1 MTKFILNKF
10 FYGVLVLIG
19 VVFVIFAL
27 FNILPVD
34 PARLTLGQRA
44 DVESVEAINKELGLD
59 KPKYVQFSLYL
70 NDLSPIA
77 IHDNDAT
84 AQEKYHYAKLFNIS
98 SEKALVIKF
107 PYLRRSYQTKED
119 VIEKLKVA
127 LPQTIILAFAA
138 MLMASVIGIFL
149 GVIAAVKQHS
159 WFDNL
164 AMSVSVLGI
173 SVPSYFSAILLGYV
187 FGIVL
192 NKYTGLGP
200 IGPLTDWNDY
210 GTEKVILYK
219 NLILPAIALGSRPIG
234 IIFQLTRSTMLDVLS
249 QDFIRTAKAKGLSSK
264 KVLFK
269 HALRNALNPV
279 VTAISG
285 WFAGLLAG
293 AFFVEVIFD
302 IKGLGYTA
310 VEAIKTFDFPVAM
323 GSVLFTAS
331 VFIIMNFL
339 LDILYAVLDP
349 RIRISSK

>member
-1 MTKFILNKF
+1 MYKFILNKF

-19 VVFVIFAL
+19 VMFVIFGL

-59 KPKYVQFSLYL
+59 KPKYVQFALYV

-77 IHDNDAT
+77 LHYNDDASK
-84 AQEKYHYAKLFNIS
+84 EKYHYTKLFNVS
-98 SEKALVIKF
+98 SEKALVVKP

-119 VIEKLKVA
+119 VLDILKRA

-138 MLMASVIGIFL
+138 MFIASVIGIFL

-164 AMSVSVLGI
+164 AMSLSVLGI
-173 SVPSYFSAILLGYV
+173 SVPSYFSAIVLGFV
-187 FGIVL
+187 FGIL
-192 NKYTGLGP
+192 LHQYTGLEQTG
-200 IGPLTDWNDY
+200 GLTMIDDY
-210 GTEKVILYK
+210 GNEVLMFK

-249 QDFIRTAKAKGLSSK
+249 QDYIRTAKAKGLSSIA
-264 KVLFK
+264 VLFK

-279 VTAISG
+279 VTAVSG
-285 WFAGLLAG
+285 WFASLLAG

-310 VEAIKTFDFPVAM
+310 VDALQKFDFPVAM
-323 GSVLFTAS
+323 GTVLFTAS
-331 VFIIMNFL
+331 VFIVMNFIV
-339 LDILYAVLDP
+339 DILYAVLDP
-349 RIRISSK
+349 RIRIGK

>member
-19 VVFVIFAL
+19 VIFVIFAL

-59 KPKYVQFSLYL
+59 KPKYVQFALYL
-70 NDLSPIA
+70 NDLSPVA
-77 IHDNDAT
+77 VHYNDAA
-84 AQEKYHYAKLFNIS
+84 AQEKYHYTKLFNVS
-98 SEKALVIKF
+98 NEKALVLKP
-107 PYLRRSYQTKED
+107 PYLRRSYQTKREVLD
-119 VIEKLKVA
+119 ILSEA

-138 MLMASVIGIFL
+138 MIMASFIGIFL

-164 AMSVSVLGI
+164 AMSISVLGI
-173 SVPSYFSAILLGYV
+173 SIPSYFSAVLLGYF

-192 NKYTGLGP
+192 HKWTGLNHTGAM
-200 IGPLTDWNDY
+200 IDWDDY
-210 GTEKVILYK
+210 GEKVIIYK

-249 QDFIRTAKAKGLSSK
+249 QDYIRTAKAKGLSAVA
-264 KVLFK
+264 VLFK

-310 VEAIKTFDFPVAM
+310 VDALQKFDFPVAM
-323 GSVLFTAS
+323 GTVLFTAS

-339 LDILYAVLDP
+339 VDILYAILDP
-349 RIRISSK
+349 RIRIGK

>member
-10 FYGVLVLIG
+10 IYGLLVLIG

-59 KPKYVQFSLYL
+59 KPKYVQFALYL

-77 IHDNDAT
+77 IHDNT
-84 AQEKYHYAKLFNIS
+84 AAAKEKYHYTKIFNIGK
-98 SEKALVIKF
+98 EKALVVKTPF
-107 PYLRRSYQTKED
+107 LRRSYQTKENVLD
-119 VIEKLKVA
+119 ILKRA

-138 MLMASVIGIFL
+138 MILASVIGIFL

-159 WFDNL
+159 WFDNM
-164 AMSVSVLGI
+164 AMSLSVLGI
-173 SVPSYFSAILLGYV
+173 SVPSYFSAIILGYF

-192 NKYTGLGP
+192 HKYTGLDQTG
-200 IGPLTDWNDY
+200 GLTMIDDY
-210 GTEKVILYK
+210 GNEVLMLK
-219 NLILPAIALGSRPIG
+219 NLILPAIALGSRPVG

-249 QDFIRTAKAKGLSSK
+249 QDFIRTAKAKGLNDTV
-264 KVLFK
+264 VLFK

-310 VEAIKTFDFPVAM
+310 VDALQKFDFPVAM
-323 GSVLFTAS
+323 GTVLFTAS

-339 LDILYAVLDP
+339 VDILYAVLDP
-349 RIRISSK
+349 RIRIGK

>member
-1 MTKFILNKF
+1 MIKFILNKF
-10 FYGVLVLIG
+10 FYGILVLLG

-59 KPKYVQFSLYL
+59 KPKFVQFSLYL

-77 IHDNDAT
+77 LHDNDEKT
-84 AQEKYHYAKLFNIS
+84 KEKYGYLKLIPFG
-98 SEKALVIKF
+98 EKALVLKA
-107 PYLRRSYQTKED
+107 PYLRRSYQTKKE
-119 VIEKLKVA
+119 VAKILQEA
-127 LPQTIILAFAA
+127 LPQTIILAFSA
-138 MLMASVIGIFL
+138 MIFASVIGIFL

-159 WFDNL
+159 WFDNF

-173 SVPSYFSAILLGYV
+173 SVPSYFSAILLGYF

-192 NKYTGLGP
+192 HKYTGLDQTG
-200 IGPLTDWNDY
+200 GLTYIDDY
-210 GTEKVILYK
+210 GNKVLAFR

-234 IIFQLTRSTMLDVLS
+234 IIFQLTRSAMLDVLS
-249 QDFIRTAKAKGLSSK
+249 QDFIRTARAKGVSNIT
-264 KVLFK
+264 VLFK

-279 VTAISG
+279 ITTVSG
-285 WFAGLLAG
+285 WFASLLAG

-310 VEAIKTFDFPVAM
+310 VDALQKFDFPVAM
-323 GSVLFTAS
+323 GTVLFTAS
-331 VFIIMNFL
+331 VFIVVNFL
-339 LDILYAVLDP
+339 VDILYAVLDP
-349 RIRISSK
+349 RIRIGK